1 MNITDEQPDKVNEE
15 LERIKAEINKQK
27 EGIIRKKLK
36 ELGLLYKLKHSKER
50 RFKKIMIEVDE
61 DFEHVFVDNNTIEGL
76 RVVSFAKPD
85 PKIEGSE
92 LSMDIKYF

>member
-1 MNITDEQPDKVNEE
+1 MNITEE
-15 LERIKAEINKQK
+15 LNEAQKAEIERIQAEINKQK
-27 EGIIRKKLK
+27 EGIIKSRLK
-36 ELGLLYKLKHSKER
+36 TMGLLYKLKNSSKR

-61 DFEHVFVDNNTIEGL
+61 VAEHVWVDNNTTEGL
-76 RVVSFAKPD
+76 RVVSFIKPD